1 MSAGLSPKFGRCL
14 RGVANRLFPG
24 LPMPVEAV
32 SRASF
37 NSLYVSSEPRGVLVR
52 IYGDGV
58 AGFVLRVLGS
68 RVGEVWR
75 YRVTLLYGCRYR
87 L

>member
-14 RGVANRLFPG
+14 RSVANRLFPG
-24 LPMPVEAV
+24 LPLLVEAV

-37 NSLYVSSEPRGVLVR
+37 DSLYASSELRRVLAR
-52 IYGDGV
+52 IYGDDV

-68 RVGEVWR
+68 RVGEVCGG
-75 YRVTLLYGCRYR
+75 VE
-87 L
+87 